1 MEQRQLL
8 LGYARKYSNNWDKIF
23 EAIQNKEQLTEADI
37 AAVNSFSG
45 NYVTILDIEYP
56 NRLKQKY
63 KQPFV
68 LYYEGDVSLLSKI
81 DSGELISLHGPNLF
95 NISQD
100 KLVTISDDYKIDIC
114 GQLKIW
120 FNNESVN
127 PDRYGLLAAVCGKL
141 ALTKIYDA
149 YNSFSWFLN
158 ISIKNALELGADI
171 YVVPSVRRSYNNT
184 LIKEGANLLDCLEDL
199 IND

>member
-1 MEQRQLL
+1 MDNRKLL
-8 LGYARKYSNNWDKIF
+8 LGYALKYSNNWDKIL
-23 EAIQNKEQLTEADI
+23 EAAENHEVLTDADI
-37 AAVNSFSG
+37 AAVNSFGG

-81 DSGELISLHGPNLF
+81 DSGELISLHGPNIF
-95 NISQD
+95 GIPQD
-100 KLVTISDDYKIDIC
+100 KLATISDDNKIDIC
-114 GQLKIW
+114 GGLKIW
-120 FNNESVN
+120 FNNETGN

-141 ALTKIYDA
+141 ALTKIYDT

-158 ISIKNALELGADI
+158 ITIRNALELGVDI
-171 YVVPSVRRSYNNT
+171 YIVPSVRSSYNNV
-184 LIKEGANLLDCLEDL
+184 LIKEGANLLDCLRDL
-199 IND
+199 L